1 MEFLKTKSSKAPQS
15 HFFLSR
21 AALKFLWRVCFY
33 YKLILINENEY
44 TRSTWHLIPVHA
56 ENTKSAEKQKA
67 NFPKE
72 SVENANLH
80 KPVLNKTINNVWN
93 IISNTVKMQVVWL
106 TEKLLIN
113 IFYLIFWINLSRRF
127 WSWWHLFCCIMVD
140 SYSKNLEFMFV
151 ITYYVCLTS
160 NLQF

>member
-15 HFFLSR
+15 HVFWSR

-44 TRSTWHLIPVHA
+44 TGSTWHLIPVHA

-80 KPVLNKTINNVWN
+80 KPVLNKKINNVWN
-93 IISNTVKMQVVWL
+93 IIS
-106 TEKLLIN
+106 
-113 IFYLIFWINLSRRF
+113 
-127 WSWWHLFCCIMVD
+127 
-140 SYSKNLEFMFV
+140 
-151 ITYYVCLTS
+151 
-160 NLQF
+160 

>member
-15 HFFLSR
+15 HVFWSR
-21 AALKFLWRVCFY
+21 AALKFLWHVCFY

-80 KPVLNKTINNVWN
+80 KPVLNKKINNVWN
-93 IISNTVKMQVVWL
+93 IIS
-106 TEKLLIN
+106 
-113 IFYLIFWINLSRRF
+113 
-127 WSWWHLFCCIMVD
+127 
-140 SYSKNLEFMFV
+140 
-151 ITYYVCLTS
+151 
-160 NLQF
+160 

>member
-80 KPVLNKTINNVWN
+80 KPVLNKKINNVWN

-113 IFYLIFWINLSRRF
+113 IFYLIFRINLSRRF
-127 WSWWHLFCCIMVD
+127 WSWWYLFCCIMVD
-140 SYSKNLEFMFV
+140 GYSKNLEFMFV